1 MTPGEP
7 IVGRDVADQLR
18 IRPLEPVRD
27 LDEFIAFLGWVE
39 TVFGRT
45 ERPRRLTTGEHFRL

>member
-39 TVFGRT
+39 SGSA
-45 ERPRRLTTGEHFRL
+45 ERSDPGA